1 MSVYWKNVE
10 KRILFLTCRDSV
22 ADSGARKLSEIK
34 MFQAKEGKYFLLR
47 SGSLRKQSQIDPT
60 ERVVYGRAESTIV
73 LAPKLK
79 LNPAPQIPEI

>member
-34 MFQAKEGKYFLLR
+34 MFQAKEGKHF
-47 SGSLRKQSQIDPT
+47 
-60 ERVVYGRAESTIV
+60 
-73 LAPKLK
+73 
-79 LNPAPQIPEI
+79 